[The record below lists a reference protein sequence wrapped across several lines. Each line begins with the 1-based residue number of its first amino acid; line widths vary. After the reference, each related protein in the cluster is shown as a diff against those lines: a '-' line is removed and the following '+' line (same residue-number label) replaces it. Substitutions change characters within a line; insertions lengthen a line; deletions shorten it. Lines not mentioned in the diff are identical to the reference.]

1 MYTILCSGDT
11 GVICPPRVRVLT
23 WLVGAVALMV
33 ACAPVQRHFA
43 LPDLTISEPSFMPTL
58 EALTGAAVTTGNEVD
73 LLLNGDEIFPAQIA
87 AIRAARDTITYAQYF
102 YEDGPPAK
110 QIAEALAERCR
121 ASIQVHILL
130 DGFGTLAMPASYREL
145 MERAGCQVAT
155 YRPVARLAWNRAN
168 NRNHR
173 RVLVVDGLIGFTGGS
188 GASNKWMGNGR
199 VRDHWRETDVRLEG
213 PAVSHLQGAFAEN
226 WLEAT
231 GEVLGGARYFPPTGA
246 RGSMRAQ
253 IVRSSPAGGSYAMYT
268 MFTLAMASA
277 RRSILITNPY
287 FVPDADMVRIIAAA
301 PARGTRVVLLLPGA
315 IDNNI
320 VRQASRSQFA
330 RLLEAGVEIYEYRA
344 GLLHA
349 KTMIVDGIWATIGS
363 TNLDN
368 RSFAL
373 NEELNIAVYSREF
386 AARLERIF
394 ADDLEHSRRIDLAEW
409 NSRGLRQRM
418 LEWLSFPLRDQL

>member
-188 GASNKWMGNGR
+188 GA
-199 VRDHWRETDVRLEG
+199 
-213 PAVSHLQGAFAEN
+213 
-226 WLEAT
+226 
-231 GEVLGGARYFPPTGA
+231 ARYFPPTGA

-349 KTMIVDGIWATIGS
+349 KTMIVDGIWATLGS

-386 AARLERIF
+386 GARLERIF
-394 ADDLEHSRRIDLAEW
+394 ADDLEHSRRIDLAQW